1 MAANTNNNS
10 AYQSF
15 GQVRNGVKI
24 WKFQNQ
30 KSAVD
35 ITHILNSYKEKI
47 KVDEVSKKET
57 KEMRYA
63 GRLCFS
69 VTSNGKYLKA
79 YVEKKKAKTLF
90 TSITN
95 GMFSKIY
102 PTGFVDFGGSVE
114 DNKIF
119 ASKLEIKPVKLGDK
133 NKIQI
138 EIQKMPG
145 TRTTTGA
152 YKPSGAAIAK
162 TNTLLDP
169 DQFLEMAVEAGDF
182 IKAAE
187 TTAMQL
193 KIPMNTML
201 NYDFEKIGAMNTPT
215 QGAVQETKQEP
226 KQELT
231 PQVLKEMDGR
241 GFLTLYLKQKEE
253 FDKYQEEYDRR
264 MALKKEQEAAAAAT
278 SVAQ

>member
-1 MAANTNNNS
+1 MSTNSNNS
-10 AYQSF
+10 AYQSY

-35 ITHILNSYKEKI
+35 ITHLLNSYREKI
-47 KVDEVSKKET
+47 KVDESKKES

-63 GRLCFS
+63 GRMCFS

-90 TSITN
+90 ASIVS
-95 GMFSKIY
+95 GSFSKIY
-102 PTGFVDFGGSVE
+102 PAGFVDFGGSVE
-114 DNKIF
+114 ENQIF

-133 NKIQI
+133 HKIQI

-145 TRTTTGA
+145 TRTSTGA

-169 DQFLEMAVEAGDF
+169 DQFLEMAVEVGDF

-187 TTAMQL
+187 MAAMQL
-193 KIPMNTML
+193 KIPMNTL
-201 NYDFEKIGAMNTPT
+201 INYDYEKINSSQSPTPS
-215 QGAVQETKQEP
+215 QGATVEP
-226 KQELT
+226 KKETT
-231 PQVLKEMDGR
+231 PPVLKDMSGQD
-241 GFLTLYLKQKEE
+241 FHTLYLKTKEE
-253 FDKYQEEYDRR
+253 FSKCQEEYDRR
-264 MALKKEQEAAAAAT
+264 VALKIERDAVKQ
-278 SVAQ
+278 